1 MDLTAGK
8 PLAAVVL
15 ALLAAST
22 AVAQL
27 GDQIPRASYYAASQ
41 AVYAGEYRSAARE
54 LARETQRGIHTPQT
68 RWIDS
73 ICYFAMFGEVLY
85 HQGRNAEALAQF
97 DEACQLLLAY
107 PNWMLQVRFQQNPRP
122 DPNRAR
128 RVPSWGRSQRT
139 FVLGQFSNSEQVLV
153 GDLDANRTLQTGG
166 VFRAPMLWRVN
177 VIEVV
182 RMSALAIRRR
192 NEILGPLAAH
202 DAINKQLTAALSA
215 GNLSPAN
222 HWSGAWIDL
231 LRGLAQAGAGKLD
244 EADNLLGR
252 SLVID
257 GQFDHPLTGV
267 ALLEQG
273 RIAAI
278 KGDTRRA
285 AQLFAEAGYS
295 AFYFE
300 DFDVLTES
308 ALNGWFNHLA
318 SGAAG
323 VYPPLDPIAN
333 WAQTNRLQHIAAKL
347 RLAQAE
353 TLVWLNQVAAAA
365 SIVDEI
371 GRRIGEMRTGLP
383 GVHLLYV
390 QAVLQI
396 VQGRFDTGAEALT
409 RALTAQ
415 SGISLRN
422 FQIARLNDMYDSRA
436 ASARVAI
443 DLYKAL
449 LTDPSGADWLR
460 SPLDAM
466 AVVETGHN
474 AAYDRWFLAAL
485 ERKEPP
491 LALEVAERSKRRR
504 FLATQPLGG
513 RLLALRAILESPENN
528 LSHDGLAQRQQLL
541 GAFPDYRKLTDAGR
555 QIYLQLQAGAVLAPG
570 VGDPKPLHALYD
582 QWDRNA
588 TDRQHILTHLAV
600 RRLPS
605 SLEFPPM
612 RTVPDLQKMLD
623 GEAMVVFHAV
633 GENVYGFGV
642 SNSAVNIWQLPD
654 ARRLRNGI
662 GNFLRALGNYGAN
675 RDLAAAELKS
685 DAWREAAKE
694 TYNGIFKDSHL
705 DVTKTTGLIIIPDNL
720 LWYLPFEA
728 LIPAGGK
735 GDKTLADLFPIRYG
749 PTAGLA
755 VSNSRPLR
763 RPQHTGIL
771 AGDLKFAGEPADRD
785 KLLQELV
792 SAVPGSLVIP
802 EPLNEPA
809 RLVSPLLDGLIVL
822 DDIQADTLGEPSY
835 LFPKSRGTSK
845 EKANAWITLPY
856 GGPERLVITGFNTEA
871 QQGLK
876 TPRRETSRS
885 SAARKPVT
893 APGDDIF
900 LSLCNLMSSG
910 ARAVLLTRWRTGG
923 RTNFDLVREFVKES
937 ADAPAAEA
945 WQRACLLA
953 RENPLDQT
961 HEPRL
966 KRSEETGELPNA
978 DHPFFWAGYLVVDT
992 GPRAEK
998 PENLEAPKKEPAN
1011 DKKLPPPEKPG
1022 EAGDNLPAP
1031 KKGKEPAA
1039 DKNPND
1045 AAAEGVAQP
1054 GRSLTMTPVRNETVL
1069 ATGYVV

>member
-27 GDQIPRASYYAASQ
+27 GDEIPRPSYYAASQ
-41 AVYAGEYRSAARE
+41 AIYTGEYRTAARE
-54 LARETQRGIHTPQT
+54 LGRETQRGIHTPQT

-73 ICYFAMFGEVLY
+73 VCYYAMYGEVLY

-97 DEACQLLLAY
+97 DESCQILLAY
-107 PNWMLQVRFQQNPRP
+107 PNWMLQVRFQQNPRV
-122 DPNRAR
+122 DANRAR
-128 RVPSWGRSQRT
+128 RVPTWGRSQRT
-139 FVLGQFSNSEQVLV
+139 FVVGQFSNTEQVLV
-153 GDLDANRTLQTGG
+153 GDLDAQRTLQTGG
-166 VFRAPMLWRVN
+166 VFRAPMLLRVN
-177 VIEVV
+177 VIEVN
-182 RMSALAIRRR
+182 RMAALAIRRR
-192 NEILGPLAAH
+192 NEILGPLAAQ
-202 DAINKQLTAALSA
+202 DAINKQLSAALSA
-215 GNLSPAN
+215 GNLAPAN
-222 HWSGAWIDL
+222 HWSHAWIDL

-257 GQFDHPLTGV
+257 GQFDHPLTCV
-267 ALLEQG
+267 ALLAQG

-285 AQLFAEAGYS
+285 AQMFAEAGYS

-300 DFDVLTES
+300 DFDVLTEA
-308 ALNGWFNHLA
+308 ALGGWLNHLA
-318 SGAAG
+318 SGAAD
-323 VYPPLDPIAN
+323 VYPALDPIAT
-333 WAQTNRLQHIAAKL
+333 WSQTNRLQHVATKL

-353 TLVWLNQVAAAA
+353 SLVWLNQLAPAA
-365 SIVDEI
+365 SIADEV

-383 GVHLLYV
+383 GVHLLYL

-396 VQGRFDTGAEALT
+396 VQARFDTGGEALT
-409 RALTAQ
+409 RALAAQ
-415 SGISLRN
+415 AGVSLRN

-436 ASARVAI
+436 ASARVALE
-443 DLYKAL
+443 LYNGL
-449 LTDPSGADWLR
+449 LADPSPADWLR
-460 SPLDAM
+460 NPLDAM

-474 AAYDRWFLAAL
+474 PAYDRWFLAAL

-491 LALEVAERSKRRR
+491 IALEVAERAKRRR
-504 FLATQPLGG
+504 FLSTQPLGA
-513 RLLALRAILESPENN
+513 RLLALRAILESPETD
-528 LSHDGLAQRQQLL
+528 LSQDGLAQRQQLL
-541 GAFPDYRKLTDAGR
+541 GNFPEYRKLADAGR
-555 QIYLQLQAGAVLAPG
+555 QIYLQLQAGTVLATG
-570 VGDPKPLHALYD
+570 AAEAKSLNALYD

-588 TDRQHILTHLAV
+588 TDRQHILTQLAV

-612 RTVPDLQKMLD
+612 RSVPELQKTLSA
-623 GEAMVVFHAV
+623 GEALVVFHAV

-642 SNSAVNIWQLPD
+642 SKSSVNIWQTPD
-654 ARRLRNGI
+654 ARRLRNGL
-662 GNFLRALGNYGAN
+662 GNFLRALGNFGAN
-675 RDLAAAELKS
+675 RDLSLAELKS
-685 DAWREAAKE
+685 GAWRDAAKE

-705 DVTKTTGLIIIPDNL
+705 DVTKTTSLIIVPDNL

-735 GDKTLADLFPIRYG
+735 GDKTLADLVPIRYG
-749 PTAGLA
+749 PTAALA
-755 VSNSRPLR
+755 VSNPRPLR

-771 AGDLKFAGEPADRD
+771 ASDLKFAGEQADRD
-785 KLLQELV
+785 KMLQELV
-792 SAVPGSLVIP
+792 SVVAGPLVLP
-802 EPLNEPA
+802 DPLNEPA
-809 RLVSPLLDGLIVL
+809 RLVSPLLDGLVVL
-822 DDIQADTLGEPSY
+822 EDIQADTLGEPSY

-845 EKANAWITLPY
+845 DRAAWITLPY
-856 GGPERLVITGFNTEA
+856 GGPERLVITGFKTEA

-876 TPRRETSRS
+876 TPRRETSRA
-885 SAARKPVT
+885 SAARKTVT
-893 APGDDIF
+893 PGDDMF

-910 ARAVLLTRWRTGG
+910 ARSILLTRWRTGG
-923 RTNFDLVREFVKES
+923 RTNFDLVREFTKES

-966 KRSEETGELPNA
+966 KRSDETGDMPTA

-998 PENLEAPKKEPAN
+998 PEKVEAPEPDAAKGKN
-1011 DKKLPPPEKPG
+1011 LPPPAKQP
-1022 EAGDNLPAP
+1022 EAGDKPPAP
-1031 KKGKEPAA
+1031 NPGKEPASEEPRLPA
-1039 DKNPND
+1039 PAK
-1045 AAAEGVAQP
+1045 AERPDGDNQNVE
-1054 GRSLTMTPVRNETVL
+1054 TPKRKANE
-1069 ATGYVV
+1069 